1 MHVNLKSTSVQACL
15 LVIASV
21 SMSGCASVAT
31 FQDWQF
37 CYANKS
43 RASEAWKCTF
53 SAEARKS
60 LSADFE
66 AGFKKGYYDTAMNKD
81 CRLPPVAP
89 PKYWSARYQ
98 NCEGQACVQEWF
110 RGYQHGIASAQ
121 SCNDASSA
129 EVPVS
134 PCAPVINKTGCG
146 ACYSPDNCRCE
157 PGIDYGVSGTEIQY
171 DPLGIHEASE
181 LPVELP
187 TTKESPAVPVPPS
200 IPRPGSLHQELP
212 SPVKSDDPVEATQI
226 EPAAHIILP
235 VSFVNQPRMIG
246 GYGNK
251 DGQ

>member
-1 MHVNLKSTSVQACL
+1 MHVNLKSTSIQACL

-21 SMSGCASVAT
+21 SLSGCASVAT
-31 FQDWQF
+31 LQDWQF

-43 RASEAWKCTF
+43 RAAEAWKCTF
-53 SAEARKS
+53 SSESRKT

-98 NCEGQACVQEWF
+98 TCEGQACVQEWF

-121 SCNDASSA
+121 SSNDASSA

-134 PCAPVINKTGCG
+134 PCAPVMNKTGCG

-157 PGIDYGVSGTEIQY
+157 PGFDSNATPFPMHYGPV
-171 DPLGIHEASE
+171 DIHEASE
-181 LPVELP
+181 LPVDIPVVNETP
-187 TTKESPAVPVPPS
+187 EAPSPSSNPK
-200 IPRPGSLHQELP
+200 RDSLQPELP
-212 SPVKSDDPVEATQI
+212 SPVKPADPVEATQI
-226 EPAAHIILP
+226 EAATQIIFP
-235 VSFVNQPRMIG
+235 VSFGNRPRMIG
-246 GYGNK
+246 GYGSK

>member
-1 MHVNLKSTSVQACL
+1 MHVNFKSPSVQACL

-43 RASEAWKCTF
+43 RAAEAWKCSF
-53 SAEARKS
+53 SSEARKS

-66 AGFKKGYYDTAMNKD
+66 AGFKKGYYDTATNKD

-98 NCEGQACVQEWF
+98 SCEGQACVQEWF

-121 SCNDASSA
+121 SSNDASSA

-134 PCAPVINKTGCG
+134 PCAPVVNKTGCG
-146 ACYSPDNCRCE
+146 ACYSPGNCRCE
-157 PGIDYGVSGTEIQY
+157 PGFDSGATELPMQY
-171 DPLGIHEASE
+171 DPVEIHEASE
-181 LPVELP
+181 LPVEHP
-187 TTKESPAVPVPPS
+187 AINESPEVPSPSS
-200 IPRPGSLHQELP
+200 IPKPDHLPQELP
-212 SPVKSDDPVEATQI
+212 SPVKPADPIEATKIEAAGQI
-226 EPAAHIILP
+226 IIP
-235 VSFVNQPRMIG
+235 VSFGHQPRMIG
-246 GYGNK
+246 GFGNK
-251 DGQ
+251 VGQ